1 MPERGVF
8 LRPKLRSPEVVDR
21 NKEIAIIGGGPAG
34 ALAGYLFKKKGFTHV
49 TIYDPGQFEAKPE
62 EKIERCPGCAGIIQP
77 SVLQML
83 KDLDLDL
90 SDVIQSELSAEST
103 IHAPGIDLPVINK
116 SGGVTVYRRLAPVK
130 RPAGQPRTKSFDAQ
144 LLKQAMDAGVI
155 YKKLGIKEINLDREN
170 NENNKIILTV
180 DNEKKVD
187 VDFVIGAYG
196 HNALKENGIKIIYPE
211 GTALLDKPTASISAT
226 REIFLGREK
235 VDQLLQNKMHF
246 FGNPTNEIWFAM
258 VVPKGD
264 FVTVS
269 IMGRGRDNESVM
281 NAIMNS
287 FLKSDS
293 IKNLLGDVTKQ
304 VSCSCTSTYTTKSPE
319 NYTVQDK
326 NGDLLMV
333 NIGDA
338 GPTRP
343 MKNGMGAAMD
353 SAKKLAEIISLH
365 GFGKEALNIYKK
377 YIDQEYVLDNYWA
390 EFILE
395 MTDQILARSI
405 LLKSTRFILTHN
417 LWPFRKPIN
426 DIISLIIS
434 GEKPYWQVPLARI
447 AEKLFH
453 KKF

>member
-1 MPERGVF
+1 VI
-8 LRPKLRSPEVVDR
+8 DR

-34 ALAGYLFKKKGFTHV
+34 ALAGYLLAKKGFINV

-62 EKIERCPGCAGIIQP
+62 EKIEQCPGCAGIIQP
-77 SVLQML
+77 KVLQML
-83 KDLDLDL
+83 KDLGFDL
-90 SDVIQSELSAEST
+90 SDVIQNELSAEST
-103 IHAPGIDLPVINK
+103 IYAPGIDLPVINK
-116 SGGVTVYRRLAPVK
+116 SGGVTTVYRRAAPV
-130 RPAGQPRTKSFDAQ
+130 RQPGGQPRTKSFDAK
-144 LLKQAMDAGVI
+144 LLNEAIGAKVS
-155 YKKLGIKEINLDREN
+155 YKKIGIKEINLRREE
-170 NENNKIILTV
+170 NENGKVTLIV
-180 DNEKKVD
+180 EGGDPEKPIE

-196 HNALKENGIKIIYPE
+196 HNALKENGINIKYPE
-211 GTALLDKPTASISAT
+211 GITPLDKPTASISAT

-235 VDQLLQNKMHF
+235 VDKLLKNKMHF
-246 FGNPTNEIWFAM
+246 FGNPTGEIWFAM

-281 NAIMNS
+281 NVIMNS

-293 IKNLLGDVTKQ
+293 IKNLLGDISKQ
-304 VSCSCTSTYTTKSPE
+304 VYCSCTSTYTTKSPE

-353 SAKKLAEIISLH
+353 SAKKLVEILSQY
-365 GFGKEALNIYKK
+365 GFGREALEIYKK

-395 MTDQILARSI
+395 MTDKILARPA
-405 LLKSTRFILTHN
+405 LLKPTKFILTHN
-417 LWPFRKPIN
+417 IWPFKNPIN
-426 DIISLIIS
+426 NIISLIIS
-434 GEKPYWQVPLARI
+434 GEKPYRQVPLAKI

-453 KKF
+453 K